1 MFREAAKL
9 NSANGIAFLINL
21 KDETKLPK
29 LSPEAVSSKIEVHQT
44 LINRRAVSP
53 DMRNTYNYFYVYKW

>member
-1 MFREAAKL
+1 MSREAAKL
-9 NSANGIAFLINL
+9 NSESGVAFLINL

-29 LSPEAVSSKIEVHQT
+29 LSPEAVSSKIKVNQT

-53 DMRNTYNYFYVYKW
+53 DIRSTYNYFLC